1 MRAHASIFS
10 ANKYFQIKVLNPYR
24 VFVDRYERDS
34 VVVGIVGMCIDDRQ
48 QDAAHQTYDDSIA
61 YAPLCF
67 KDFILPKTDADKGT
81 AAVTDHDRNSQ
92 CHNRKREHDGVGG
105 VAVGAQIAGV
115 CNKDLVHDVIQCA
128 DQKRNNAR
136 DRILLH
142 QLADALRAE
151 KLIGAFH
158 GIHLYLSI
166 LGQTKTTGS
175 PHATGFTHECYSLY
189 EIIIA
194 CLSGICKGSFA
205 QELYWAFCA
214 DCTRQ
219 TLWKMPFE
227 ARQPTVVQ

>member
-1 MRAHASIFS
+1 MRARASIFS

-92 CHNRKREHDGVGG
+92 CHNRKREHNRVGS
-105 VAVGAQIAGV
+105 VAVRTEIAGV
-115 CNKDLVHDVIQCA
+115 GNKDLVYDIIQRA
-128 DQKRNNAR
+128 DQQRNNAR
-136 DRILLH
+136 DRVFLH
-142 QLADALRAE
+142 QLADAFRAE
-151 KLIGAFH
+151 ELIGTFH

-166 LGQTKTTGS
+166 LGQKNNG
-175 PHATGFTHECYSLY
+175 
-189 EIIIA
+189 
-194 CLSGICKGSFA
+194 
-205 QELYWAFCA
+205 
-214 DCTRQ
+214 
-219 TLWKMPFE
+219 
-227 ARQPTVVQ
+227 QPSCNRFYA